1 MKEGYPD
8 RVCDY
13 CQLQLHT
20 FHAFVRKAKMTS
32 NRFEDM
38 IQELRKQ
45 NIEEDHEANDDTT
58 EQSNDLLSS
67 TDMEFDMQHDDDVH
81 DKNGSNEEIEVEFLV
96 GKTKVELTS
105 DIGDMVMSVNGDE
118 GKTQNC
124 TYFFS

>member
-45 NIEEDHEANDDTT
+45 NIEEDNEPNDDTT
-58 EQSNDLLSS
+58 EQSNELLSS
-67 TDMEFDMQHDDDVH
+67 TDMEFDMQQDDEIHDR
-81 DKNGSNEEIEVEFLV
+81 NGSNEAIEVEFLV
-96 GKTKVELTS
+96 GKAKVRLT
-105 DIGDMVMSVNGDE
+105 DVGDMVMPVNGDE
-118 GKTQNC
+118 GKH
-124 TYFFS
+124 F